1 MARKIIELVEVIDDV
16 TGDVIAEEDSD
27 IVRFSLDGVA
37 FKLETSKDQANGFR
51 EMFAKY
57 IACAAIDED
66 AALTLVRKPA
76 APIRTRTAVAPRGPR
91 RNTGHNLNMVRQW
104 AIGEGYEV
112 GDRGRIPMDI
122 KESYAQAHNVSV
134 DDLMPVKG

>member
-16 TGDVIAEEDSD
+16 TGDVIPEEDSD

-57 IACAAIDED
+57 IACAAVDEPQV
-66 AALTLVRKPA
+66 ATPA
-76 APIRTRTAVAPRGPR
+76 RARNTAPIRTQTAAPRGPR

-122 KESYAQAHNVSV
+122 KQSYAEAHNVSV